1 MKKTAILSLAIIMC
15 FFAVTG
21 SIAYFTDSID
31 VQNVVKAGNLKI
43 AQSEY
48 MRDNGDLVAW
58 KEQSLYPAV
67 KKEGATSEF
76 LSVDGKLY
84 TINEESMNG
93 FVDKIVVVENQGSL
107 QTYVRTFVA
116 LPASFDEAIQ
126 LEWNESADG
135 WFVENKKPEDNKPEP
150 ILADIT
156 CTIDGQEIS
165 GQYAIYYATYQQKL
179 AAKDDPQKGNVAPP
193 SLLGF
198 YLDPKVNHNGVE
210 YTMNG
215 QPIGSDDE
223 LKILVATQASQVIPT
238 GIGEETTRMN
248 AMDALKET
256 YDKVEIDEKN
266 GTEKVII
273 RHPWY
278 LEENTK

>member
-48 MRDNGDLVAW
+48 MRYEGDLVAW
-58 KEQSLYPAV
+58 EKQSLYPAV

-76 LSVDGKLY
+76 LSVDGKSY

-116 LPASFDEAIQ
+116 VPASFDEAIQ

-135 WFVENKKPEDNKPEP
+135 WFVEAEP
-150 ILADIT
+150 IEADIA
-156 CTIDGQEIS
+156 CMIKDQQIS
-165 GQYAIYYATYQQKL
+165 GPYAIYYATYQQKL

-215 QPIGSDDE
+215 QPIGSDDK